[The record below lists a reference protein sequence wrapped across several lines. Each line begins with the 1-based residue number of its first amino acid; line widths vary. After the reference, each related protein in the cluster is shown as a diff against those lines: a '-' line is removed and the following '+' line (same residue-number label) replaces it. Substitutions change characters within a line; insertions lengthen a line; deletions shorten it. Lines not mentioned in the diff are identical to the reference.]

1 MKKTPEIPS
10 ASMADIAFML
20 LIFFITATSMDVDSG
35 LERVLPQMPPPDQE
49 KDDSPPIKERNVFSV
64 LLDFNNRLMVE
75 GELTRVEDLR
85 DKAKEFMMNP
95 NNSEN
100 LPETKETEIP
110 LIGTYPVTKG
120 VISLRNDD
128 GTQYGTYIAVQN
140 ELVAA
145 VNELRD
151 ELASEKF
158 GKKYSECTTEQKDAI
173 RDAIPSRISEAE
185 PKTIGGKK

>member
-35 LERVLPQMPPPDQE
+35 LERVLPQMPPEDQKPD
-49 KDDSPPIKERNVFSV
+49 DTPPIKERNVFTV
-64 LLDFNNRLMVE
+64 LLDANNRLMVE
-75 GELTRVEDLR
+75 GELSRVEDLR
-85 DKAKEFMMNP
+85 EKAKEFMMNP

-110 LIGTYPVTKG
+110 LLGTYPVTKG
-120 VISLRNDD
+120 VISLRNDH

-158 GKKYSECTTEQKDAI
+158 GKKYEECTTEQKDAI

>member
-49 KDDSPPIKERNVFSV
+49 KDDTPPIKERNVFTV
-64 LLDFNNRLMVE
+64 LLDANNRLMVE
-75 GELTRVEDLR
+75 GELSRIEDLR
-85 DKAKEFMMNP
+85 EKAKEFMLNVG
-95 NNSEN
+95 NSEH
-100 LPETKETEIP
+100 LPETKMTDIP
-110 LIGTYPVTKG
+110 LLGTVPVTKG
-120 VISLRNDD
+120 VISLRNDH

-151 ELASEKF
+151 ELSTQKF
-158 GKKYSECTTEQKDAI
+158 GKKYLDLTSEQKDAI